1 MDPNVILAFLIWIP
15 FAAMWARKRILLRRA
30 DSRALAEKMDR
41 RRLATQRLP
50 HAREI
55 LDSYLE
61 MMVDAGHRVTHDDLT
76 LSISHDAIGRE
87 VHVWEIVCPAGDRV
101 AAVHIVYRRPGDP
114 EPFATGPQA
123 VPPCDA
129 TVVGGTR
136 RDPSPRVGDVIDA
149 DDATTDD
156 ATTDDATTDDVAIDV
171 AVPEA
176 APEAIPTSER
186 ELAAFDDWARRVVAG
201 ADNSSGESPDGVD
214 GWADGQADGDKRP
227 APQLSVVVASTPD
240 GQGHVAWLR
249 RALLVDVASKA
260 WSFDQSIDVGE
271 QPAAVAYVTRNDGVV
286 TITAQ
291 DGRSAA
297 AAVFSLVTLVQA
309 ETDTIPVVRTIA
321 SACPCDECAL
331 ITAPVAANGGHTE
344 LAAP

>member
-15 FAAMWARKRILLRRA
+15 FAAVWARRRILLRRA
-30 DSRALAEKMDR
+30 ESRALAEKMDR

-50 HAREI
+50 HARAI
-55 LDSYLE
+55 LDPYLE

-114 EPFATGPQA
+114 EPFATGPHA

-156 ATTDDATTDDVAIDV
+156 ATTDDDVAIDV
-171 AVPEA
+171 AAPEA
-176 APEAIPTSER
+176 APEVIPTSED
-186 ELAAFDDWARRVVAG
+186 ELAAFDDWARRMVAG

-214 GWADGQADGDKRP
+214 GRAAGQADLDKRP

-331 ITAPVAANGGHTE
+331 ITAPVAAHGGHTE

>member
-30 DSRALAEKMDR
+30 ESRALAEKMDR

-156 ATTDDATTDDVAIDV
+156 ATTDDVAIDV

-176 APEAIPTSER
+176 IPTSEH
-186 ELAAFDDWARRVVAG
+186 ELAAFDDWARRMVAG

-214 GWADGQADGDKRP
+214 GRADGKADLDEQF

-260 WSFDQSIDVGE
+260 W
-271 QPAAVAYVTRNDGVV
+271 
-286 TITAQ
+286 
-291 DGRSAA
+291 
-297 AAVFSLVTLVQA
+297 
-309 ETDTIPVVRTIA
+309 
-321 SACPCDECAL
+321 
-331 ITAPVAANGGHTE
+331 
-344 LAAP
+344 

>member
-15 FAAMWARKRILLRRA
+15 FATVWARKRILFRRA
-30 DSRALAEKMDR
+30 ESRALAEKMDR
-41 RRLATQRLP
+41 RRLAAQRLP
-50 HAREI
+50 HARAI
-55 LDSYLE
+55 LDPYLE
-61 MMVDAGHRVTHDDLT
+61 MMVDASHRVTHDDLT

-101 AAVHIVYRRPGDP
+101 AAVHIVYRRPDDP
-114 EPFATGPQA
+114 EPFATGPHV

-129 TVVGGTR
+129 TVAGGTR
-136 RDPSPRVGDVIDA
+136 RDPSPCMGDVIDA

-156 ATTDDATTDDVAIDV
+156 ATADDDDMAIDV
-171 AVPEA
+171 AAPEA
-176 APEAIPTSER
+176 APEAIPTSED
-186 ELAAFDDWARRVVAG
+186 ELAAFDDWACRMVAG

-214 GWADGQADGDKRP
+214 GRADGQADLDKRP

-249 RALLVDVASKA
+249 RALLVDVASRA
-260 WSFDQSIDVGE
+260 WSFDQSIAVGE

-291 DGRSAA
+291 DGWSAA

>member
-15 FAAMWARKRILLRRA
+15 FAAVWARKRILLRRA
-30 DSRALAEKMDR
+30 ESRALAEKMDR

-50 HAREI
+50 HARAI
-55 LDSYLE
+55 LDPYLE
-61 MMVDAGHRVTHDDLT
+61 MMVDAGHCVTHDDLT

-114 EPFATGPQA
+114 EPFATGPHA

-129 TVVGGTR
+129 TVAGGTC
-136 RDPSPRVGDVIDA
+136 RDPSPRVGDIIDA
-149 DDATTDD
+149 DDATADD
-156 ATTDDATTDDVAIDV
+156 DDMAIDV
-171 AVPEA
+171 AAPEA
-176 APEAIPTSER
+176 APEVIPTSED
-186 ELAAFDDWARRVVAG
+186 ELAAFDDWARRMVAG
-201 ADNSSGESPDGVD
+201 ADNSSGESPDDVD
-214 GWADGQADGDKRP
+214 GRADGKADLDERF

-331 ITAPVAANGGHTE
+331 ITAPVAANGEHTE

>member
-1 MDPNVILAFLIWIP
+1 
-15 FAAMWARKRILLRRA
+15 MWARKRILLRRA
-30 DSRALAEKMDR
+30 ESRALAEKMDR

-156 ATTDDATTDDVAIDV
+156 ATTDDVAIDV

-176 APEAIPTSER
+176 IPTSEH
-186 ELAAFDDWARRVVAG
+186 ELAAFDDWARRMVAG
-201 ADNSSGESPDGVD
+201 ADNSSGESPDDVD
-214 GWADGQADGDKRP
+214 GRADGKADLDERF

-331 ITAPVAANGGHTE
+331 ITAPVAANGEHTE

>member
-15 FAAMWARKRILLRRA
+15 FAAVWARKRILLRRA
-30 DSRALAEKMDR
+30 ESRALAEKMDR
-41 RRLATQRLP
+41 RRLATQRLS

-55 LDSYLE
+55 LDPYLE
-61 MMVDAGHRVTHDDLT
+61 MMVEAGHRVTHDDLT
-76 LSISHDAIGRE
+76 LSVSHDVIGRE

-101 AAVHIVYRRPGDP
+101 AAVHIVYRRSGDP
-114 EPFATGPQA
+114 DPFATGPQA

-129 TVVGGTR
+129 TVAGGTR
-136 RDPSPRVGDVIDA
+136 HDPSPRMGDVIDA

-156 ATTDDATTDDVAIDV
+156 ATADDDDVAIDV
-171 AVPEA
+171 AAPEA
-176 APEAIPTSER
+176 APEAIPASEH

-201 ADNSSGESPDGVD
+201 ADNSSGVSPDSMD
-214 GWADGQADGDKRP
+214 GWADGQAVADKRP
-227 APQLSVVVASTPD
+227 APQLSVVIASTPD

-260 WSFDQSIDVGE
+260 WSFNQAIDIGE
-271 QPAAVAYVTRNDGVV
+271 PPAAVAYVTRNDDIV

-309 ETDTIPVVRTIA
+309 ETDTSPVVRTIV

-331 ITAPVAANGGHTE
+331 ITAPVAANGGHTKF
-344 LAAP
+344 AAP

>member
-30 DSRALAEKMDR
+30 ESRALAEKMDR
-41 RRLATQRLP
+41 RRLVTQRLP

-114 EPFATGPQA
+114 EPFATGPHA

-156 ATTDDATTDDVAIDV
+156 ATTDDVAIDV

-176 APEAIPTSER
+176 IPTSEH
-186 ELAAFDDWARRVVAG
+186 ELAAFDDWARRMVAG

-214 GWADGQADGDKRP
+214 GRADGKADLDEQF

-271 QPAAVAYVTRNDGVV
+271 QRAAVAYVTRNDGVV

-321 SACPCDECAL
+321 SACPCDGCAL
-331 ITAPVAANGGHTE
+331 ITAPVAASGGHTE